1 MPALPGGFVELG
13 ESTEVAVVREV
24 REETGLDTRVERL
37 VGVYSDPARD
47 PRGHTVAVAYSLETL
62 GGELRAG
69 SDAEDVV
76 LLDPEVLPPMAFDHA
91 KIVADWRR
99 G

>member
-1 MPALPGGFVELG
+1 
-13 ESTEVAVVREV
+13 
-24 REETGLDTRVERL
+24 
-37 VGVYSDPARD
+37 
-47 PRGHTVAVAYSLETL
+47 VAVAYSLETL

-69 SDAEDVV
+69 SDAKDVV